1 MEDLI
6 MLTTKKINSNCEVH
20 IDNKSDNFKDFTITQ
35 MFNNES
41 EPIVV
46 RFQMDVLNKDL
57 EINGIGLNKTEIGL
71 LKEFLNQLRFNEL

>member
-1 MEDLI
+1 MEELI
-6 MLTTKKINSNCEVH
+6 MLTTRKINSNCEVH

-35 MFNNES
+35 MFNDEK

-57 EINGIGLNKTEIGL
+57 EINGIGLNKIEISL
-71 LKEFLNQLRFNEL
+71 LKEFLNQLKLNAL